1 MLSLVAQSL
10 VPDRCFLC
18 GSLGEVVC
26 RACVLEIRTSHHEH
40 CPLCGQASVFPVPCI
55 CGESSISF
63 CTLFS
68 LTTKLRKYLHLVK
81 YNSQKNLISTV
92 PMLLAEP
99 QLKSLALISKT
110 PNVLLV
116 PIPLHKSKEKERGF
130 NQARLIA
137 QALSRVTG
145 APLGD
150 LLVRVKKTKQQAQTP
165 RRSDRNQNTAR
176 AFECPARAEADP
188 KTLVVLVDDVITSG
202 STMIAAAHAL
212 RRRGINRVWGL
223 GLAQEDWRGRGY

>member
-165 RRSDRNQNTAR
+165 RRSDRNLNTAR

>member
-1 MLSLVAQSL
+1 
-10 VPDRCFLC
+10 
-18 GSLGEVVC
+18 
-26 RACVLEIRTSHHEH
+26 
-40 CPLCGQASVFPVPCI
+40 
-55 CGESSISF
+55 
-63 CTLFS
+63 
-68 LTTKLRKYLHLVK
+68 
-81 YNSQKNLISTV
+81 
-92 PMLLAEP
+92 
-99 QLKSLALISKT
+99 
-110 PNVLLV
+110 LV

-176 AFECPARAEADP
+176 AFECPIQTEVDP

-202 STMIAAAHAL
+202 STIIAAAHAL
-212 RRRGINRVWGL
+212 RRRGISHVWGL